1 MEPTTDLE
9 AELLAADAIGDVIAH
24 WGFRK
29 ALGRTWTVLYLH
41 GDALAASELGERLQ
55 MSAGAVSMTVTELQR
70 WGVVRKVWVPG
81 ERRDFFEAE
90 TDFWKMISK
99 VVQERERFLAVSVRE
114 RLDRAQAVLK
124 RTSSGSAARAK
135 LERLGRLMSFATMAE
150 TVIESFLASRRVDFG
165 EFGNLLALGRQVTAA
180 AAGKGRKG

>member
-1 MEPTTDLE
+1 MSDTLERE
-9 AELLAADAIGDVIAH
+9 AEQLAADAIGDVIEH

-29 ALGRTWTVLYLH
+29 ALGRAWTVLYLH
-41 GDALAASELGERLQ
+41 GDALAAADLGERLQ
-55 MSAGAVSMTVTELQR
+55 MSAGAVSMALTELQR
-70 WGVVRKVWVPG
+70 WGVVRKVWIPG

-99 VVQERERFLAVSVRE
+99 VVHERERFLAVSVRE
-114 RLDRAQAVLK
+114 RLGRAQAALK
-124 RTSSGSAARAK
+124 RTGGAGARAK

-180 AAGKGRKG
+180 AAGKARKG